1 MLMYRK
7 RDGAKSATVVL
18 FLSLVL
24 SLALGLVGSNAL
36 AGDDAPASAPDKDNI
51 VKKAF
56 KVFGFATDPGPPQ
69 DFVVQTRPPAEGDYV
84 PIGPKP
90 FERTIK
96 PKTPDELKAMQADF
110 DAVKAAHD
118 ALRANF
124 PPAVQAVAA
133 AEAAKAAKAGQP
145 KKPHPKPAA
154 SE

>member
-18 FLSLVL
+18 FLSVVL
-24 SLALGLVGSNAL
+24 SLALGLVGSNAR
-36 AGDDAPASAPDKDNI
+36 AGDDAPADAPDNDTI

-69 DFVVQTRPPAEGDYV
+69 DFVVKTRPPVEGDYV
-84 PIGPKP
+84 PAGRKA
-90 FERTIK
+90 FTRDIK
-96 PKTPDELKAMQADF
+96 AKTPDELKAMQDDF
-110 DAVKAAHD
+110 DKVKAAHD
-118 ALRANF
+118 AIRAGF

-145 KKPHPKPAA
+145 KKPPPKPAA
-154 SE
+154 PE